1 MELKQKI
8 LDKLNEISML
18 LVMLGDTD
26 TQGLEVV
33 VATCKDLSAEARA
46 NPQFKGVASILDAAI
61 AKHPKFTTA
70 ASIKEFNAAL
80 PLAQDA
86 ANGREVPQATSG
98 AAAEVSPNIDT
109 SLLTEY
115 IETHTMA
122 LEDFEQTINDLET
135 GSGSR
140 TPEELET
147 EIKRYLHNLKGDSG
161 SIGVA
166 DVERVCHEV
175 EDSLVTIQGRY
186 ICEAL
191 LQTRGW
197 LVNRLKEYRTGSSP
211 KEVGANF
218 IKRFKLLVEAESL
231 SIDGDEGP
239 APAAAES
246 HTPSHLEIADE
257 YVLTGD
263 KDIFSEFAAEAEEHL
278 NNIEGIIL
286 DSDGDYTKDNVDTI
300 FRGVHSLKGGSAY
313 FTLQEITQ
321 TSHLFENILSET
333 RDGKRVF
340 DEALKNLCLVYIDLQ
355 KTLLNK
361 AKKAAAGDCK
371 ISRIPQSLSFLS
383 DLDTYIK
390 GDKRSATKTAGVKPA
405 TSAPA
410 ATPNTPTAP
419 AKAASSAPAAN
430 TAAKDKDKDAE
441 QLAVKSFVKIDTS
454 RLDHLID
461 SIGEMVIYSS
471 MLVRQCR
478 EQLSNNEDI
487 MNTTHRVEKFARDL
501 QDIGMSMRLM
511 PIRGLFQKMSRLVW
525 DTAKKIGKDVNFIMH
540 GEETELDRNLI
551 DKLADPLMH
560 MVRNAIDHGL
570 ETPDERIAVGKSR
583 AGKVTLSAI
592 HSGGSIHI
600 KIEDD
605 GRGLN
610 PEKLIKKAIEKGII
624 KETDVLTKEEAFK
637 LIFAAGFS
645 TAAAV
650 TDLSGRGVGMDVVR
664 KNVDSLRGQID
675 IKSEI
680 NQGSTFTIEIPL
692 TLAIID
698 GIDIRVGGDHF
709 IIPSLSII
717 EFIQPDKASMNYT
730 LDRGET
736 FQFRGKS
743 IPVFRLG
750 DLYGLNQNFNEPSE
764 ATFVVV
770 DNGGEH
776 VALMV
781 DEILGEFQTVIKGLG
796 AMFEEGKGV
805 SGCAIMPDGDVALIL
820 DIRSLVALA
829 RSKYKMKVR
838 SPELLAQQQAA
849 STPIEH

>member
-1 MELKQKI
+1 MDIKQKVLEKI
-8 LDKLNEISML
+8 NEVSML

-26 TQGLEVV
+26 AQGLEVV
-33 VATCKDLSAEARA
+33 VSTCRDICAEAKSNPALA
-46 NPQFKGVASILDAAI
+46 NMIKVLEGAI
-61 AKHPKFTTA
+61 AKHGK
-70 ASIKEFNAAL
+70 ASTGETIKALNAAL

-86 ANGREVPQATSG
+86 ANGREVVIPSASPS
-98 AAAEVSPNIDT
+98 AANSAIDT

-115 IETHTMA
+115 IETHLMA

-135 GSGSR
+135 GSGTRSH
-140 TPEELET
+140 EELET

-161 SIGVA
+161 SIGVL
-166 DVERVCHEV
+166 DIERVCHAV
-175 EDSLVTIQGRY
+175 EDTLVTIPGRT
-186 ICEAL
+186 ICEPL
-191 LQTRGW
+191 LHVRAW
-197 LVNRLKEYRTGSSP
+197 LGARLNEYRSNSAP
-211 KEVGANF
+211 KEDGAKL
-218 IKRFKLLVEAESL
+218 IARFKSECAEA
-231 SIDGDEGP
+231 GP
-239 APAAAES
+239 AEATT
-246 HTPSHLEIADE
+246 TPQSASTHGGDHLKVDDT

-263 KDIFSEFAAEAEEHL
+263 KEIFGEFAAEAEEHL

-286 DSDGDYTKDNVDTI
+286 DSDGEYTKDNIDTI

-313 FTLQEITQ
+313 FTLQETTQ
-321 TSHLFENILSET
+321 TSHLLENLLSET

-340 DEALKNLCLVYIDLQ
+340 DEPLKNLCLAYIDLQ
-355 KTLLNK
+355 KTLLAK
-361 AKKAAAGDCK
+361 ARKAASGDCK
-371 ISRIPQSLSFLS
+371 IAKIPQSQAFL
-383 DLDTYIK
+383 DELDAYVK
-390 GDKRSATKTAGVKPA
+390 GTPGK
-405 TSAPA
+405 SAPK
-410 ATPNTPTAP
+410 PTA
-419 AKAASSAPAAN
+419 KAQAAAAPTTVQKSAG
-430 TAAKDKDKDAE
+430 TAEPTTTGGKEGE
-441 QLAVKSFVKIDTS
+441 QLAVKNFIKIDTS

-525 DTAKKIGKDVNFIMH
+525 DTAKKIGKEVNFVMH

-570 ETPDERIAVGKSR
+570 ESPDERIAAGKPR
-583 AGKVTLSAI
+583 AGRVTLSAV

-610 PEKLIKKAIEKGII
+610 PEKLTKKAIEKGII
-624 KETDVLTKEEAFK
+624 KEGDVLTRDEVYK
-637 LIFAAGFS
+637 LIFAPGFS

-675 IKSEI
+675 IKSEV

-698 GIDIRVGGDHF
+698 GIDIRVGADHF

-717 EFIQPDKASMNYT
+717 EFIQPEKATINYT

-750 DLYGLNQNFNEPSE
+750 DLYDIKYEYDDPAL

-770 DNGGEH
+770 DNGGEY

-781 DEILGEFQTVIKGLG
+781 DEILGEFQTVIKSLG
-796 AMFEEGKGV
+796 GMFEEGKGV

-820 DIRSLVALA
+820 DIRSLLALA
-829 RSKYKMKVR
+829 RSKYQMKLR
-838 SPELLAQQQAA
+838 APTRGT
-849 STPIEH
+849 STPASATTGAQLEH

>member
-1 MELKQKI
+1 MNIKQKV
-8 LDKLNEISML
+8 LDKLNEVSML
-18 LVMLGDTD
+18 LVMLGETD
-26 TQGLEVV
+26 SQGLEIVV
-33 VATCKDLSAEARA
+33 STCRDICAEA
-46 NPQFKGVASILDAAI
+46 KSEASLSTMVKVLEDAI
-61 AKHPKFTTA
+61 SKHGKVSTGE
-70 ASIKEFNAAL
+70 SIKALNSAL
-80 PLAQDA
+80 PMAQDA
-86 ANGREVPQATSG
+86 ANGREVAISSSSAPSNQSSA
-98 AAAEVSPNIDT
+98 IDT

-115 IETHTMA
+115 IETHLMA

-135 GSGSR
+135 GSGTRS
-140 TPEELET
+140 PEELET

-161 SIGVA
+161 SIGVN
-166 DVERVCHEV
+166 DIERVCHAV
-175 EDSLVTIQGRY
+175 EDTLVNIAGRT
-186 ICEAL
+186 ICEPL
-191 LQTRGW
+191 LHVRTW
-197 LVNRLKEYRTGSSP
+197 LGARLNDYRSNATP
-211 KEVGANF
+211 KEDGAKL
-218 IKRFKLLVEAESL
+218 IARFKSECSAAA
-231 SIDGDEGP
+231 P
-239 APAAAES
+239 APVKES
-246 HTPSHLEIADE
+246 AHETSSSHGGDHLKVDDT

-263 KDIFSEFAAEAEEHL
+263 KEIFGEFAAEAEEHL

-286 DSDGDYTKDNVDTI
+286 ESEGDYTKDNIDTI

-313 FTLQEITQ
+313 FTLQETTQ
-321 TSHLFENILSET
+321 TSHLLENLLSET

-340 DEALKNLCLVYIDLQ
+340 DEPLKNLCLVYIDLQ
-355 KTLLNK
+355 KTLLAK
-361 AKKAAAGDCK
+361 ARKAASGDCK
-371 ISRIPQSLSFLS
+371 IAKTPQSQAFLD
-383 DLDTYIK
+383 DLDAYVK
-390 GDKRSATKTAGVKPA
+390 GASSKAGAKPA
-405 TSAPA
+405 SKPTASSVAAPAPA
-410 ATPNTPTAP
+410 A
-419 AKAASSAPAAN
+419 KAAATSEAPPSAN
-430 TAAKDKDKDAE
+430 GKDNE
-441 QLAVKSFVKIDTS
+441 QLAVKNFIKIDTS

-525 DTAKKIGKDVNFIMH
+525 DTAKKIGKEVNFVMH

-570 ETPDERIAVGKSR
+570 ETPDERVAAGKSR
-583 AGKVTLSAI
+583 GGKVTLSAI

-610 PEKLIKKAIEKGII
+610 PDKLLKKAIEKGIV
-624 KETDVLTKEEAFK
+624 KEDEVLTKDEIYK
-637 LIFAAGFS
+637 LIFAPGFS

-675 IKSEI
+675 IKSEV
-680 NQGSTFTIEIPL
+680 NHGSIFTIEIPL

-698 GIDIRVGGDHF
+698 GIDIRVGADHF

-717 EFIQPDKASMNYT
+717 EFIQPEKAAINYT

-750 DLYGLNQNFNEPSE
+750 DLYDIKYEYNDPAV

-770 DNGGEH
+770 DNGGEY
-776 VALMV
+776 VAVMV

-796 AMFEEGKGV
+796 GMFEEGKGV

-820 DIRSLVALA
+820 DIRSLLSLA
-829 RSKYKMKVR
+829 RSKYQMKSRVTG
-838 SPELLAQQQAA
+838 PAA
-849 STPIEH
+849 KSGLQVSTENQLEH

>member
-1 MELKQKI
+1 MDIKQKV
-8 LDKLNEISML
+8 LDKLNEVAML

-26 TQGLEVV
+26 AQGLEVV
-33 VATCKDLSAEARA
+33 TSTCKELCDEAKNTPALQGMIAVLEPVLARHGKVSTAETIKDL
-46 NPQFKGVASILDAAI
+46 NNAI
-61 AKHPKFTTA
+61 
-70 ASIKEFNAAL
+70 
-80 PLAQDA
+80 PLAQGVA
-86 ANGREVPQATSG
+86 EGRELPPESSSPS
-98 AAAEVSPNIDT
+98 VSPSTGIDT

-115 IETHTMA
+115 IETHIMA
-122 LEDFEQTINDLET
+122 LEDFEQTINELET
-135 GSGSR
+135 ASGSR
-140 TPEELET
+140 SPEELET

-161 SIGVA
+161 SIGVN
-166 DVERVCHEV
+166 DIERVCHEV
-175 EDSLVTIQGRY
+175 EDTLVTTPGRL
-186 ICEAL
+186 ICEPL
-191 LQTRGW
+191 LHTRNW
-197 LVNRLKEYRTGSSP
+197 LGARLNEYRSNSAP
-211 KEVGANF
+211 KEDWAKF
-218 IKRFKLLVEAESL
+218 IARFKSECAGSLPKTPEES
-231 SIDGDEGP
+231 SKPVSNSG
-239 APAAAES
+239 A
-246 HTPSHLEIADE
+246 HLEVADT

-263 KDIFSEFAAEAEEHL
+263 KEIFGEFAAEAEDHL
-278 NNIEGIIL
+278 NNIEGILL
-286 DSDGDYTKDNVDTI
+286 DSDGEYTKDNIDTI

-321 TSHLFENILSET
+321 TSHLFENILSEA

-340 DEALKNLCLVYIDLQ
+340 DEPLKNLCLIYIDLQ
-355 KTLLNK
+355 KTLLGK
-361 AKKAAAGDCK
+361 ARKAASGDCK
-371 ISRIPQSLSFLS
+371 ITRIPQSQTFLAE
-383 DLDTYIK
+383 LDAYVK
-390 GDKRSATKTAGVKPA
+390 GTTAKA
-405 TSAPA
+405 SI
-410 ATPNTPTAP
+410 PN
-419 AKAASSAPAAN
+419 AKAAPTASVSAASASKAAPEPVVN
-430 TAAKDKDKDAE
+430 ANPNASKDKDGE

-525 DTAKKIGKDVNFIMH
+525 DTAKKIGKEVNFVMH

-570 ETPDERIAVGKSR
+570 ETPDERVAAGKSR
-583 AGKVTLSAI
+583 TGKVVLSAI

-610 PEKLIKKAIEKGII
+610 PDKLTKKAIEKGII
-624 KETDVLTKEEAFK
+624 KEGDTLTRDEIYK
-637 LIFAAGFS
+637 LIFAPGFS

-664 KNVDSLRGQID
+664 KNVDSLRGQIH
-675 IKSEI
+675 IKSEV
-680 NQGSTFTIEIPL
+680 NHGSTFTIEIPL

-698 GIDIRVGGDHF
+698 GIDIRVGADHF

-717 EFIQPDKASMNYT
+717 EFIQPEKAAINYT

-736 FQFRGKS
+736 FQFRGRS

-750 DLYGLNQNFNEPSE
+750 DLYDIKYQYDDPAL

-770 DNGGEH
+770 DNGGEY
-776 VALMV
+776 VAIMV
-781 DEILGEFQTVIKGLG
+781 DEILGEFQTVIKSLG
-796 AMFEEGKGV
+796 GMFEEGKGV

-820 DIRSLVALA
+820 DIRSLLSLA
-829 RSKYKMKVR
+829 RSKYQMRDR
-838 SPELLAQQQAA
+838 STASPLASQRAVIA
-849 STPIEH
+849 STSNQLEH